1 MAAGG
6 NGDVGDW
13 CWLRSLVGGGSRG
26 EVWLWKGGTRFC
38 SCLGIGDGKFGVH

>member
-1 MAAGG
+1 MVLVEIFE
-6 NGDVGDW
+6 VGE
-13 CWLRSLVGGGSRG
+13 GGSKE